1 MKYLKA
7 TITAYQRTGMNT
19 IHYMMNVFSV
29 IGLILIIFCA
39 FSRSDNAAHTMMI
52 SIGLIG
58 MTAFYSRTEAVNR
71 YGIFFGSKKFESR
84 GLIVFDERPQR
95 TLQLMP
101 FSREDAVRSF
111 INFERFTNALI
122 IIAAIVFA
130 VKAFTLTLYTSGVI
144 VGSILF
150 IVSTAGF
157 YVYEKA
163 LLTYDIN
170 ILTNRHSLNTAFYTL
185 FFINVLWGEKLTKIE
200 FGMPVL
206 SVIFGALT
214 LVSCIIFIIGS
225 EKIHK
230 QLIADCKSRSFTGEP
245 IGGAE

>member
-7 TITAYQRTGMNT
+7 TITAYRRTGMNT

-150 IVSTAGF
+150 IVLTAGF

-163 LLTYDIN
+163 LLTYDMN

-185 FFINVLWGEKLTKIE
+185 FFINVLWVEKLTKIE

-214 LVSCIIFIIGS
+214 LVSCIIFIICS
-225 EKIHK
+225 EKVHK
-230 QLIADCKSRSFTGEP
+230 QLIADCGSRSFTGEP
-245 IGGAE
+245 IGGAK

>member
-7 TITAYQRTGMNT
+7 TIAAYRRTGMNT

-29 IGLILIIFCA
+29 IDLILLIVCA
-39 FSRSDNAAHTMMI
+39 FGSSDAFANV
-52 SIGLIG
+52 SIFIMVIG
-58 MTAFYSRTEAVNR
+58 MTVSYSRTEAVNR
-71 YGIFFGSKKFESR
+71 YGIFFGGKKFESK
-84 GLIVFDERPQR
+84 GLIAFDERPHKA
-95 TLQLMP
+95 LQLMP
-101 FSREDAVRSF
+101 FSREEAVRSF

-170 ILTNRHSLNTAFYTL
+170 ILANRQSLGSVFNTL
-185 FFINVLWGEKLTKIE
+185 FLLYIFLCEKLTKIE

-214 LVSCIIFIIGS
+214 LVSCIIFIICS
-225 EKIHK
+225 EKVHK

>member
-7 TITAYQRTGMNT
+7 TITAYRRTGMNT

-150 IVSTAGF
+150 IVLTAGF

-163 LLTYDIN
+163 LLTYDMN

-214 LVSCIIFIIGS
+214 LVSCIIFIICS

-230 QLIADCKSRSFTGEP
+230 QLIADCGSRSFTGEP
-245 IGGAE
+245 IGGAK

>member
-7 TITAYQRTGMNT
+7 TIAAYRRTGMNT

-71 YGIFFGSKKFESR
+71 YGIFFGSKKFETK

-111 INFERFTNALI
+111 INFERLTNALI

-150 IVSTAGF
+150 IVLTAGF

-185 FFINVLWGEKLTKIE
+185 FFINVLWGEKLAKIE

-225 EKIHK
+225 EKVHK
-230 QLIADCKSRSFTGEP
+230 QLIADCGSRSFTGEP
-245 IGGAE
+245 IGGVE

>member
-7 TITAYQRTGMNT
+7 TITAYRRTGMNT

-29 IGLILIIFCA
+29 IGLILMIFCA
-39 FSRSDNAAHTMMI
+39 FSYSDDAAHTMMI
-52 SIGLIG
+52 FIGLIG
-58 MTAFYSRTEAVNR
+58 MTVFYSRTEAVNR
-71 YGIFFGSKKFESR
+71 YGIFYGGKKFESR
-84 GLIVFDERPQR
+84 GLIVFDERPHKA
-95 TLQLMP
+95 LQLMP

-111 INFERFTNALI
+111 INFERLTSALI

-130 VKAFTLTLYTSGVI
+130 VKAFTLTLHTLDVI
-144 VGSILF
+144 IGSIIF
-150 IVSTAGF
+150 IISTAGL

-170 ILTNRHSLNTAFYTL
+170 ILANRQSFGSVFNTL
-185 FFINVLWGEKLTKIE
+185 FLLYIILCEKLTKIE

-214 LVSCIIFIIGS
+214 LVSCIIFIICS
-225 EKIHK
+225 EKVHK
-230 QLIADCKSRSFTGEP
+230 QLIADCGSRSFTGEP
-245 IGGAE
+245 IGGAK

>member
-1 MKYLKA
+1 
-7 TITAYQRTGMNT
+7 
-19 IHYMMNVFSV
+19 
-29 IGLILIIFCA
+29 
-39 FSRSDNAAHTMMI
+39 
-52 SIGLIG
+52 
-58 MTAFYSRTEAVNR
+58 
-71 YGIFFGSKKFESR
+71 
-84 GLIVFDERPQR
+84 
-95 TLQLMP
+95 MP

-214 LVSCIIFIIGS
+214 LVSCIIFIICS

-230 QLIADCKSRSFTGEP
+230 QLIADCGSRSFTGEP

>member
-7 TITAYQRTGMNT
+7 TLAAYRRTGMNT

-29 IGLILIIFCA
+29 ISLILMIFCA
-39 FSRSDNAAHTMMI
+39 FGSSDASANV
-52 SIGLIG
+52 SIFIMVIG
-58 MTAFYSRTEAVNR
+58 MTVSYSRTEAVNR
-71 YGIFFGSKKFESR
+71 YGIFYGGKKFESR
-84 GLIVFDERPQR
+84 GLIVFDERPHKA
-95 TLQLMP
+95 LQLMP
-101 FSREDAVRSF
+101 FSREDAVHSF

-130 VKAFTLTLYTSGVI
+130 VKAFTLTLHTLDVI
-144 VGSILF
+144 IGSIIF
-150 IVSTAGF
+150 IISTAGL

-170 ILTNRHSLNTAFYTL
+170 ILANRQSFGSVFNTL
-185 FFINVLWGEKLTKIE
+185 FLLYIILCEKLTKIE

-214 LVSCIIFIIGS
+214 LVSCIIFIICS
-225 EKIHK
+225 EKVHK
-230 QLIADCKSRSFTGEP
+230 QLIADCGSRSFTGEP
-245 IGGAE
+245 IGGAK

>member
-7 TITAYQRTGMNT
+7 TIAAYQRTGMNI
-19 IHYMMNVFSV
+19 IHYSMNVFSV
-29 IGLILIIFCA
+29 IVLILMIFCT
-39 FSRSDNAAHTMMI
+39 FSRSDASANVSMFIMI
-52 SIGLIG
+52 IG
-58 MTAFYSRTEAVNR
+58 MTVSYSRTEAVNR
-71 YGIFFGSKKFESR
+71 YGIFFGGKKFESK
-84 GLIVFDERPQR
+84 GLIAFDERPHK

-101 FSREDAVRSF
+101 FSREEAVRSF

-130 VKAFTLTLYTSGVI
+130 VKAFTLTLHTLDVI
-144 VGSILF
+144 IGSIIF
-150 IVSTAGF
+150 IILTAGL

-170 ILTNRHSLNTAFYTL
+170 ILANKQSLNTAFYTL
-185 FFINVLWGEKLTKIE
+185 FFINILFGEKLAKIK

-206 SVIFGALT
+206 SVIFAAAALICGI
-214 LVSCIIFIIGS
+214 VFIIGS

-230 QLIADCKSRSFTGEP
+230 QLIADCGSRSFTGEP

>member
-7 TITAYQRTGMNT
+7 TIAAYRRTGMNT

-29 IGLILIIFCA
+29 IGLILMIFCA

-150 IVSTAGF
+150 IVLTAGL

-163 LLTYDIN
+163 LLTYDMN

-185 FFINVLWGEKLTKIE
+185 FFINVLWVEKLTKIE

-206 SVIFGALT
+206 SVIFAALT

-230 QLIADCKSRSFTGEP
+230 QLIADCGSRSFTGEP

>member
-7 TITAYQRTGMNT
+7 TITAYRRTGMNT

-150 IVSTAGF
+150 IVLTAGF

-163 LLTYDIN
+163 LLTYDIK
-170 ILTNRHSLNTAFYTL
+170 IITERQSLVAAFYAV
-185 FFINVLWGEKLTKIE
+185 FFLTPLLGEELAKSE
-200 FGMPVL
+200 FSMPVL
-206 SVIFGALT
+206 TIAFAAAALICGI
-214 LVSCIIFIIGS
+214 VFIIKS

-230 QLIADCKSRSFTGEP
+230 QLIADCGSRSFTGEP

>member
-7 TITAYQRTGMNT
+7 TITAYRRTGMNT

-150 IVSTAGF
+150 IVLTAGF

-163 LLTYDIN
+163 LLTYDMN

-214 LVSCIIFIIGS
+214 LVSCIIFIICS
-225 EKIHK
+225 EKVHK
-230 QLIADCKSRSFTGEP
+230 QLIADCSSRSFTGEP

>member
-7 TITAYQRTGMNT
+7 TITAYRRTGMNT

-58 MTAFYSRTEAVNR
+58 MTAFYSRAEAVNR

-150 IVSTAGF
+150 IVLTAGF

-163 LLTYDIN
+163 LLTYDMN

-214 LVSCIIFIIGS
+214 LVSCIVFIIKS

-230 QLIADCKSRSFTGEP
+230 QLIADCGSRSFTGEP

>member
-1 MKYLKA
+1 
-7 TITAYQRTGMNT
+7 
-19 IHYMMNVFSV
+19 
-29 IGLILIIFCA
+29 
-39 FSRSDNAAHTMMI
+39 
-52 SIGLIG
+52 

-71 YGIFFGSKKFESR
+71 YGIFFGSKKFETK

-225 EKIHK
+225 EKVHK
-230 QLIADCKSRSFTGEP
+230 QLIADCGSRSFTGEP

>member
-7 TITAYQRTGMNT
+7 TIAAYRRTGMNT

-29 IGLILIIFCA
+29 IGLILMIFCA

-71 YGIFFGSKKFESR
+71 YGIFFGGKKFETK

-185 FFINVLWGEKLTKIE
+185 FFINVLWVEKLTKSE
-200 FGMPVL
+200 FSMPIL
-206 SVIFGALT
+206 TIAFAAAALICGI
-214 LVSCIIFIIGS
+214 VFIIGS
-225 EKIHK
+225 EKVHK

>member
-7 TITAYQRTGMNT
+7 TITAYRRTGMNT

-71 YGIFFGSKKFESR
+71 YGIFFGGKKFETK

-150 IVSTAGF
+150 IVLTAGF

-163 LLTYDIN
+163 LLTYDMN

-214 LVSCIIFIIGS
+214 LVSCIIFIICS

-230 QLIADCKSRSFTGEP
+230 QLIADCGSRSFTGEP

>member
-7 TITAYQRTGMNT
+7 TITAYRRTGMNT

-150 IVSTAGF
+150 IVLTAGL

-163 LLTYDIN
+163 LLTYDMN

-206 SVIFGALT
+206 SVIFAALT

-225 EKIHK
+225 EKVHK
-230 QLIADCKSRSFTGEP
+230 QLIADCGSRSFTGEP

>member
-7 TITAYQRTGMNT
+7 TITAYRRTGMNT

-150 IVSTAGF
+150 IVLTAGL

-163 LLTYDIN
+163 LLTYDMN

-206 SVIFGALT
+206 SVIFAVLT
-214 LVSCIIFIIGS
+214 LVSCIIFIICS

-230 QLIADCKSRSFTGEP
+230 QLIADCGSRSFTGEP

>member
-7 TITAYQRTGMNT
+7 TITAYRRTGMNT

-150 IVSTAGF
+150 IVLTAGF

-163 LLTYDIN
+163 LLTYDMN

-214 LVSCIIFIIGS
+214 LVSCIIFIICS

-230 QLIADCKSRSFTGEP
+230 QLIADCGSRSFTGEP

>member
-7 TITAYQRTGMNT
+7 TITAYRRTGMNT
-19 IHYMMNVFSV
+19 IHYMMIVFSV

-150 IVSTAGF
+150 IVLTAGL

-163 LLTYDIN
+163 LLTYDMN

-206 SVIFGALT
+206 SVIFAALT

-225 EKIHK
+225 EKVHK
-230 QLIADCKSRSFTGEP
+230 QLIADCGSRSFTGEP

>member
-7 TITAYQRTGMNT
+7 TITAYRRTGMNT

-150 IVSTAGF
+150 IVLTAGF

-163 LLTYDIN
+163 LLTYDMN

-185 FFINVLWGEKLTKIE
+185 FFINVLWVEKLTKIE

-206 SVIFGALT
+206 SVIFAALT

-225 EKIHK
+225 EKVHK
-230 QLIADCKSRSFTGEP
+230 QLIADCGSRSFTGEP